1 MNTYSPLHQQ
11 GMRVEKTDKKY
22 IQPTAIVFL
31 RIANDAK

>member
-11 GMRVEKTDKKY
+11 GMKVEKTDKKY
-22 IQPTAIVFL
+22 IQPTAIFL